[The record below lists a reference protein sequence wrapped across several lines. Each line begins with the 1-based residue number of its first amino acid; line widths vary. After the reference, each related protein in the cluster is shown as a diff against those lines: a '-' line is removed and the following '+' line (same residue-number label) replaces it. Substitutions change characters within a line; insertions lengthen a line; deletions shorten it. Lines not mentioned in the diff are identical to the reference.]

1 MLWWNLLQR
10 LLWLVWCCSLC
21 HCWPATD
28 GNIHGQALVV
38 GLVRVR
44 VNCPGFAVPPV
55 TSAASASVA
64 ATVMTG
70 KALPIFRINCTSP
83 ETDQEK
89 PKTYSVLSIP
99 SQACY

>member
-1 MLWWNLLQR
+1 MLWWNPLQR
-10 LLWLVWCCSLC
+10 LLWLVWCCSLRLLLVR
-21 HCWPATD
+21 ATD

-38 GLVRVR
+38 GPVRVR

-70 KALPIFRINCTSP
+70 KAQRYQN
-83 ETDQEK
+83 
-89 PKTYSVLSIP
+89 
-99 SQACY
+99 